1 MLSRWLLLLLSLLSL
16 RAQFCSCSSQ
26 RHRPLQRLSPHTHPP
41 APTARRRDVEKL
53 GDALLPPAFLVRFVG
68 QLKVVRCL
76 KIPRS
81 RAMGVM
87 RHAFEEFNTL
97 GAILPQ
103 VFEQEASAE
112 WKARSEDELRSR
124 GEAQ

>member
-1 MLSRWLLLLLSLLSL
+1 MRSAGPREPRPVRECALTFRALSL
-16 RAQFCSCSSQ
+16 
-26 RHRPLQRLSPHTHPP
+26 PP

-112 WKARSEDELRSR
+112 WKARSEDELCSR

>member
-1 MLSRWLLLLLSLLSL
+1 
-16 RAQFCSCSSQ
+16 
-26 RHRPLQRLSPHTHPP
+26 
-41 APTARRRDVEKL
+41 
-53 GDALLPPAFLVRFVG
+53 
-68 QLKVVRCL
+68 
-76 KIPRS
+76 
-81 RAMGVM
+81 MGVM